1 MNTASSSATKTS
13 MKNQSTAELLPK
25 FVAAAFL
32 VVCAACTTL
41 PQPTP
46 PPPPASNVAP
56 EPGPALLRP
65 VAFQELPGWADD
77 TLADAW
83 PAFSA
88 SCTVLAVQPATAK
101 IWHESCAI
109 ATTIDPRD
117 AVAVRAFFEQHFT
130 AYRAV
135 APDGQ
140 ETGLATGYYEPLLN
154 GSRVRSKRNRYPLYA
169 PPDDLLTIDLAD
181 LYPELK
187 GEHLR
192 GRIDGKRVLPY
203 WSRADIDAGKAPLA
217 GKELVFVDDPVEA
230 FFLQIQGSG
239 RVQLA
244 EGGSMRLGFADQ
256 NGRPFRSIARVLIER
271 GELAPEAA
279 SMQAVKQWAR
289 RHPDALPSLLD
300 ENPRYVFFR
309 EIKPDPSAPIDGPV
323 GALGVP
329 LAAGRTIA
337 VDPRSIPLGAPIF
350 LATTWPL
357 SSRPLNRLV
366 LAQDSGG
373 AIRGPL
379 RVDFFW
385 GVGEDAAREAGRMKQ
400 TARLWLI
407 WPKGLPPPR

>member
-101 IWHESCAI
+101 IWHEPCAI

-140 ETGLATGYYEPLLN
+140 ETGLATGYYEP
-154 GSRVRSKRNRYPLYA
+154 
-169 PPDDLLTIDLAD
+169 
-181 LYPELK
+181 
-187 GEHLR
+187 
-192 GRIDGKRVLPY
+192 
-203 WSRADIDAGKAPLA
+203 
-217 GKELVFVDDPVEA
+217 
-230 FFLQIQGSG
+230 
-239 RVQLA
+239 
-244 EGGSMRLGFADQ
+244 
-256 NGRPFRSIARVLIER
+256 
-271 GELAPEAA
+271 
-279 SMQAVKQWAR
+279 
-289 RHPDALPSLLD
+289 
-300 ENPRYVFFR
+300 
-309 EIKPDPSAPIDGPV
+309 
-323 GALGVP
+323 
-329 LAAGRTIA
+329 
-337 VDPRSIPLGAPIF
+337 
-350 LATTWPL
+350 
-357 SSRPLNRLV
+357 
-366 LAQDSGG
+366 
-373 AIRGPL
+373 
-379 RVDFFW
+379 
-385 GVGEDAAREAGRMKQ
+385 
-400 TARLWLI
+400 
-407 WPKGLPPPR
+407 